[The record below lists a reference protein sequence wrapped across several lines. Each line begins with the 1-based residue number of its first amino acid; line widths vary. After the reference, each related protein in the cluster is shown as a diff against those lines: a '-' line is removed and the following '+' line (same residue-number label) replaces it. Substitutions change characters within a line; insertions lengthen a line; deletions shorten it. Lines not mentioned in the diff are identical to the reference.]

1 MISLNRIINYQKSGV
16 FRMIT
21 ELLYGKDGISI
32 DFPDNSFIIEPKNLP
47 TLENEKEAVRQAL
60 RNPIGALPLKESV
73 KSTDTVSIV
82 ISDITRPTPNHILVP
97 LLIEELSHV
106 PLENFVIING
116 TGTHR
121 DQTRE
126 EFIQMLG
133 EWVVDN
139 IRIINNNCHEKETLV
154 NLGHSK
160 FGCDVYLNKE
170 YVESD
175 FRIVTGFIEP
185 HFFAGF
191 SGGPKGIMPGIAGIE
206 TIMTFHNAR
215 MIGDPL
221 ATWGNMINNPV
232 QDMTRE
238 INALCKPN
246 FMLNV
251 TLNREKGITEVFAGE
266 LYEAH
271 DKGCEF
277 AKEHTMFRCEERFDV
292 VITSNSGYPLD
303 QNLYQAVKGM
313 SAAHKIVKEGG
324 SIIIASECSDGLPD
338 HGNYSKIFEMADS
351 PQALLDLINNPDFK
365 LFDQWQVQKQAVIQV
380 WAEVYVYSKLKDEQ
394 VLGTMLKPTH
404 NIEQTLE
411 DLKQKYGENMTI
423 AILPLGPLTIPYVE
437 EQVLATDI

>member
-1 MISLNRIINYQKSGV
+1 MES
-16 FRMIT
+16 T
-21 ELLYGKDGISI
+21 LLYGKEGLTLRL
-32 DFPDNSFIIEPKNLP
+32 PDSAFIVEPNNLP
-47 TLENEKEAVRQAL
+47 GLVDDKQAL
-60 RNPIGALPLKESV
+60 MEALRHPIGTPPLKEMV
-73 KSTDTVSIV
+73 KASDKVAIV
-82 ISDITRPTPNHILVP
+82 ISDITRPTPNDKLVP
-97 LLIEELSHV
+97 LLIRELEHV

-126 EFIQMLG
+126 EFVQMLG

-139 IRIINNNCHEKETLV
+139 VRIINNQCHDKDSLV
-154 NLGHSK
+154 NLGRSQ

-170 YVESD
+170 YAEAD

-215 MIGDPL
+215 MIGDPRS
-221 ATWGNMINNPV
+221 TWGNMEDNPV
-232 QDMTRE
+232 QEMTRE
-238 INALCKPN
+238 INRMCKPH

-251 TLNREKGITEVFAGE
+251 TLNREKEITNVFAGE

-271 DKGCEF
+271 DQGCAF
-277 AKEHTMFRCEERFDV
+277 AKEHAMIQCEERFDV

-324 SIIIASECSDGLPD
+324 TIIIASECSDGLPD
-338 HGNYSKIFEMADS
+338 HGNYSKIFQFAQT
-351 PQALLDLINNPDFK
+351 PQALLDLINDPEFK
-365 LFDQWQVQKQAVIQV
+365 MFDQWQVQKQAVTQV
-380 WAEVYVYSKLKDEQ
+380 WADVYVYSKLSDEQ
-394 VLGTMLKPTH
+394 VKGAILKPTH
-404 NIEQTLE
+404 DIEGTLE
-411 DLKQKYGENMTI
+411 ELKQKYGQDMTV
-423 AILPLGPLTIPYVE
+423 AVLPLGPLTIPYVE
-437 EQVLATDI
+437 ERRDPIAAG

>member
-1 MISLNRIINYQKSGV
+1 MK
-16 FRMIT
+16 T
-21 ELLYGKDGISI
+21 ALLYGKGHLTI
-32 DFPDNSFIIEPKNLP
+32 NVPKNAQILEPRNLP
-47 TLENEKEAVRQAL
+47 GLDDDMRAL
-60 RNPIGALPLKESV
+60 KMALQRPIASQPLKEMV
-73 KSTDTVSIV
+73 NATDKVAIV
-82 ISDITRPTPNHILVP
+82 ISDITRPTPNHKMVP
-97 LLIEELSHV
+97 ALIEELSHV
-106 PLENFVIING
+106 PLENFVVING

-121 DQTRE
+121 DQTKD
-126 EFIQMLG
+126 EFIEMLG

-139 IRIINNNCHEKETLV
+139 IRIINNQCHDKDTLV
-154 NLGHSK
+154 NVGHSK

-170 YVESD
+170 YVEAD

-221 ATWGNMINNPV
+221 STWGNMVNNPL

-238 INALCKPN
+238 INMMCKPH

-251 TLNREKGITEVFAGE
+251 TLNRDKEITNVFAGE
-266 LYEAH
+266 LIEAH
-271 DKGCEF
+271 DQGCAY
-277 AKEHTMFRCEERFDV
+277 AKEHAMIKCEQRFDV

-324 SIIIASECSDGLPD
+324 TIIVASECSDGLPD
-338 HGNYSKIFEMADS
+338 HGNFGDILKLANS
-351 PQALLDLINNPDFK
+351 PQEILALINDPEFK
-365 LFDQWQVQKQAVIQV
+365 KFDQWQVQKQAIVQV
-380 WAEVYVYSKLKDEQ
+380 WADVYVYSLLTNEQ
-394 VLGTMLKPTH
+394 VTQSMLKPTN
-404 NIEQTLE
+404 NIEQTLIE
-411 DLKQKYGENMTI
+411 LKEKYGEEMTV

-437 EQVLATDI
+437 TEER

>member
-1 MISLNRIINYQKSGV
+1 MK
-16 FRMIT
+16 T
-21 ELLYGKDGISI
+21 TLLYGKDNLSI
-32 DFPDNSFIIEPKNLP
+32 QLPDNAFVVEPTNMAGLQD
-47 TLENEKEAVRQAL
+47 TNREITDAL
-60 RNPIGALPLKESV
+60 RNPIGTSPLKEMV
-73 KSTDTVSIV
+73 KPSETVAIA

-97 LLIEELSHV
+97 LLIEELNHV

-121 DQTRE
+121 DQTRD

-139 IRIINNNCHEKETLV
+139 IRIVNNQCHEKETLV
-154 NLGHSK
+154 NVGESS
-160 FGCDVYLNKE
+160 FGCDVYLNKD
-170 YVESD
+170 YVEAD
-175 FRIVTGFIEP
+175 FKIVTGFIEP

-221 ATWGNMINNPV
+221 ATWGNMVDNPV

-238 INALCKPN
+238 INGMCKPD

-251 TLNREKGITEVFAGE
+251 TLNREKDITAVFAGE

-277 AKEHTMFRCEERFDV
+277 AKEHAMIKCEERFDV

-313 SAAHKIVKEGG
+313 SAAHKIVKKGG
-324 SIIIASECSDGLPD
+324 SILVASECSDGLPS
-338 HGNYSKIFEMADS
+338 HGNYSKIFEMAES
-351 PQALLDLINNPDFK
+351 PEELLEMINNPEFK
-365 LFDQWQVQKQAVIQV
+365 MFDQWQVQKQAVIQV
-380 WAEVYVYSKLKDEQ
+380 WADVYVHSKLTDEQ
-394 VLGTMLKPTH
+394 VTGAMLKPMP
-404 NIEQTLE
+404 NIEDTLE
-411 DLKQKYGENMTI
+411 ELKKTYGEDMTV
-423 AILPLGPLTIPYVE
+423 AVLPLGPLTIPYVE
-437 EQVLATDI
+437 E

>member
-1 MISLNRIINYQKSGV
+1 MKTN
-16 FRMIT
+16 
-21 ELLYGKDGISI
+21 LLYGQNGLEIEV
-32 DFPDNSFIIEPKNLP
+32 PDNAFVVEPKDLP
-47 TLENEKEAVRQAL
+47 AMEDEREAIKQAL
-60 RNPIGALPLKESV
+60 RNPIGTAPLREMV
-73 KSTDTVSIV
+73 KPTDTVAIV

-106 PLENFVIING
+106 PLENFVVING

-126 EFIQMLG
+126 EFVQMLG
-133 EWVVDN
+133 DWVVDN
-139 IRIINNNCHEKETLV
+139 IRIINNNCHDKSTQV
-154 NLGHSK
+154 NLGRSK

-170 YVESD
+170 YVEAD

-191 SGGPKGIMPGIAGIE
+191 SGGPKGIMPGIAGID

-221 ATWGNMINNPV
+221 STWGNMVNNPV

-238 INALCKPN
+238 INGLCKPH

-251 TLNREKGITEVFAGE
+251 TLNKEKEITNVFAGE

-271 DKGCEF
+271 DKGCAF
-277 AKEHTMFRCEERFDV
+277 VKEHAMVRCDERFDV

-313 SAAHKIVKEGG
+313 SASQKIVKKGG
-324 SIIIASECSDGLPD
+324 AIIVASECSDGLPS
-338 HGNYSKIFEMADS
+338 HGNYAKIFEFADS
-351 PQALLDLINNPDFK
+351 PQGLLDLINNPEFK
-365 LFDQWQVQKQAVIQV
+365 MFDQWQVQKQAVIQV
-380 WAEVYVYSKLKDEQ
+380 WSDVYVYSKLTDEQ
-394 VLGTMLKPTH
+394 VKGAMLKPTH
-404 NIEQTLE
+404 NIEKTLE
-411 DLKQKYGENMTI
+411 ELKQAYGENMTV
-423 AILPLGPLTIPYVE
+423 AVLPLGPLTIPYVE
-437 EQVLATDI
+437 E

>member
-1 MISLNRIINYQKSGV
+1 M
-16 FRMIT
+16 MET
-21 ELLYGKDGISI
+21 TLLYGKNGLTVNI
-32 DFPDNSFIIEPKNLP
+32 PDHAFIVEPNHLP
-47 TLENEKEAVRQAL
+47 GLDHDEEAIKAAL
-60 RNPIGALPLKESV
+60 NNPIGTPPLREMV
-73 KSTDTVSIV
+73 KSTDTVAIV
-82 ISDITRPTPNHILVP
+82 ISDITRPTPNHKLVP
-97 LLIEELSHV
+97 ILIQTLDHV

-121 DQTRE
+121 DQTKE
-126 EFIQMLG
+126 EFVQMLG

-139 IRIINNNCHEKETLV
+139 VRIINNQCHDKETLV
-154 NLGHSK
+154 NIGKSK

-170 YVESD
+170 YVEAD

-215 MIGDPL
+215 MIGD
-221 ATWGNMINNPV
+221 ARSTWGNMVDNPV
-232 QDMTRE
+232 QEMTRE
-238 INALCKPN
+238 INRMCKPS

-251 TLNREKGITEVFAGE
+251 TLNREKEITAVFAGE

-271 DKGCEF
+271 DKGCAF
-277 AKEHTMFRCEERFDV
+277 VKEHAMIRCDERFDV

-324 SIIIASECSDGLPD
+324 AIIVASECSDGLPS
-338 HGNYSKIFEMADS
+338 HGNYSKIFELAES
-351 PQALLDLINNPDFK
+351 PQALLDLINDPNFK
-365 LFDQWQVQKQAVIQV
+365 MFDQWQVQKQAVTQV
-380 WAEVYVYSKLKDEQ
+380 WADIHVFSQLSDEQ
-394 VLGTMLKPTH
+394 VLGTMLKPSH

-411 DLKQKYGENMTI
+411 ELKQTYGENMSI
-423 AILPLGPLTIPYVE
+423 AVLPLGPLTIPYVE
-437 EQVLATDI
+437 E